1 MTGQLTSLT
10 KPLNLIF
17 ILNFYVVSPVWYN
30 ACRHIVWLLYVLGE
44 KGLKMKIRKLSMTMG
59 SFSQI
64 LPPAS
69 WQLALSVVVSTFLSH
84 QGKPSRLPQYFFHC
98 PFELNIA
105 CYYWL
110 TQSVSLPV
118 LKLQILQLTSSTDS
132 LKLGNWEK
140 DLKTLHFLLQR
151 ETFSTKGILT
161 LDVMGQT
168 YRISLKIKPDQ
179 ILCFSFRQ
187 NSYWEIHDIAFWLRT
202 LGLNSF

>member
-10 KPLNLIF
+10 KALNLIF

-30 ACRHIVWLLYVLGE
+30 ACRHIVWFLYVLGE

-118 LKLQILQLTSSTDS
+118 LKPQIPQLTSSTDS
-132 LKLGNWEK
+132 LKLGKWEK
-140 DLKTLHFLLQR
+140 DLQTTLHFLLQSG
-151 ETFSTKGILT
+151 TLSTKGI
-161 LDVMGQT
+161 
-168 YRISLKIKPDQ
+168 
-179 ILCFSFRQ
+179 
-187 NSYWEIHDIAFWLRT
+187 
-202 LGLNSF
+202 

>member
-110 TQSVSLPV
+110 TQCVSLPV
-118 LKLQILQLTSSTDS
+118 LKPQILQLTSSTDS
-132 LKLGNWEK
+132 LKLRNWETGRK
-140 DLKTLHFLLQR
+140 TKTLHFLLQR
-151 ETFSTKGILT
+151 GAFSTKGI
-161 LDVMGQT
+161 
-168 YRISLKIKPDQ
+168 
-179 ILCFSFRQ
+179 
-187 NSYWEIHDIAFWLRT
+187 
-202 LGLNSF
+202 